1 MSCEVLL
8 TAPEA
13 LRPRL
18 LRLLLDRLGTG
29 KKDVTAGHLAAL
41 EQLAAGE
48 GTLALPGGAVA
59 VCRNGVLTL
68 AAAETPPEETVLREG
83 KNPFGT
89 MRLLVSRTPAAG
101 ALALRCGR
109 EQVLTA
115 RCWRRDDRLM
125 LPGSRGERSV
135 KRLLSER
142 GIPPEKRET
151 LPVFCVDGVLAAVWG
166 VGVDR
171 RFLPEDSGQ
180 GIYYIIRE
188 NYGG

>member
-1 MSCEVLL
+1 M
-8 TAPEA
+8 
-13 LRPRL
+13 
-18 LRLLLDRLGTG
+18 
-29 KKDVTAGHLAAL
+29 
-41 EQLAAGE
+41 
-48 GTLALPGGAVA
+48 
-59 VCRNGVLTL
+59 LTL

-83 KNPFGT
+83 ENPFGT

-109 EQVLTA
+109 RQVLTA

-125 LPGSRGERSV
+125 LPDSRGERSV

-151 LPVFCVDGVLAAVWG
+151 LPVFCVDGALAAVWG

-171 RFLPEDSGQ
+171 RFLPETSGENL
-180 GIYYIIRE
+180 YIIM
-188 NYGG
+188 

>member
-1 MSCEVLL
+1 MSLFEVKPYDREVYEKELKDFL
-8 TAPEA
+8 PQKILDVHTHVYLKEFSPPKPLAPGEVK
-13 LRPRL
+13 R
-18 LRLLLDRLGTG
+18 T
-29 KKDVTAGHLAAL
+29 VTWPSLVAADDSIEDL
-41 EQLAAGE
+41 Q
-48 GTLALPGGAVA
+48 
-59 VCRNGVLTL
+59 
-68 AAAETPPEETVLREG
+68 ETY
-83 KNPFGT
+83 
-89 MRLLVSRTPAAG
+89 
-101 ALALRCGR
+101 
-109 EQVLTA
+109 
-115 RCWRRDDRLM
+115 RLM